1 MRTIRT
7 MTIVLTLVT
16 FSTASAQM
24 YLPKGAIFGGVRL
37 GIGAKDNAFGI
48 GLDGEYTFSEKDELG
63 PGILNLGLSVDFS
76 RYSRTVVQG
85 QLSSVQTTTYVPIT
99 FAGIYHLSPSIE
111 DAPEIDPYIMAG
123 LAYRVY
129 TVTTDMGYGIEQ
141 TSSKNELILVGG
153 VGVWY
158 FFAPQLAGHL
168 RLAFGASTVTAGIV
182 YRFR

>member
-63 PGILNLGLSVDFS
+63 PGILNFGLSVDFS

-85 QLSSVQTTTYVPIT
+85 QPSSVKTTTYVPIT
-99 FAGIYHLSPSIE
+99 FAGVYHLSPSIE

-129 TVTTDMGYGIEQ
+129 TVTADYSSEL
-141 TSSKNELILVGG
+141 TSSKNDVILVGG
-153 VGVWY
+153 IGVWY